1 MRAPDGYEGMHIEI
15 AANGTIRVDD
25 QPMPDLPGLDRKLAR
40 WVASVQFI
48 APRIIVKP
56 KLRSND
62 LKKLRE
68 IILVVRKHTDVY
80 DVLID

>member
-1 MRAPDGYEGMHIEI
+1 MED
-15 AANGTIRVDD
+15 GTIRVDSES
-25 QPMPDLPGLDRKLAR
+25 MPDLRGLDRKLAR
-40 WVASVQFI
+40 WVKSVRFI
-48 APRIIVKP
+48 APRIILNP
-56 KLRSND
+56 KRPSND